1 MVRIH
6 ARQPA
11 QDQVF
16 TGHHQKRGKD
26 IFFNA
31 GDFAEPG
38 SFGSLFRKPRVASP
52 RAKPLKFSILEID
65 GGSMF

>member
-1 MVRIH
+1 MGAH
-6 ARQPA
+6 A
-11 QDQVF
+11 VF
-16 TGHHQKRGKD
+16 APTVAEVTGKD

-52 RAKPLKFSILEID
+52 RAKPLKLSILEID